1 MTDTGQKDVFLMVTL
16 FGLSMSERLQIM
28 FLLLHNPTIL
38 PLPNVSLLD
47 CAADVEDKEGDE
59 AAKNNEQGASRS
71 LENVVSLCENIAM
84 VHNS

>member
-1 MTDTGQKDVFLMVTL
+1 M
-16 FGLSMSERLQIM
+16 LQNNSI
-28 FLLLHNPTIL
+28 LLHNLTFL
-38 PLPNVSLLD
+38 PLPKVSLLD

-71 LENVVSLCENIAM
+71 LENVVSLCQNVAM